1 MRRLRIPLLGYLLL
15 VTVVAVI
22 FAMAILV
29 GPFRAIERSDYM
41 TYHVAARIVLDG
53 DGACLYE
60 TACQRAAQ
68 RGLIG
73 DEPSFEGRVL
83 PYNSPPWLA
92 ALVAPLGWLPLQAGF
107 AIFTLI
113 GLAVLASSV
122 WRLGWG
128 DPPTRLAAT
137 LLVLTAWPT
146 VMGAIRGQLTLLVVG
161 LLGLS
166 VASARYRSGTALGL
180 AALKP
185 TLAPLWAAWQVLGG
199 HWRAVGTAAAVTL
212 GLIGASALIV
222 SPQAV
227 ADYPGHLTGVLR
239 AGAVGVH
246 AEEMINWR
254 GVAERL
260 GAGGWLVAA
269 GTLATLGLVV
279 VTWWQ
284 TRSRSIGAAAAF
296 LATPLVIPHANQ
308 HEAVLAGVGILLT
321 VAAAGRFR
329 AWVAA
334 GAVGTHAMLW
344 TGPLLGAAS
353 GAWLLFT
360 AQLIWLGIVVVV
372 AASLNPER
380 AKQRGTSVQ

>member
-1 MRRLRIPLLGYLLL
+1 
-15 VTVVAVI
+15 
-22 FAMAILV
+22 
-29 GPFRAIERSDYM
+29 
-41 TYHVAARIVLDG
+41 
-53 DGACLYE
+53 
-60 TACQRAAQ
+60 
-68 RGLIG
+68 
-73 DEPSFEGRVL
+73 
-83 PYNSPPWLA
+83 
-92 ALVAPLGWLPLQAGF
+92 
-107 AIFTLI
+107 
-113 GLAVLASSV
+113 
-122 WRLGWG
+122 
-128 DPPTRLAAT
+128 
-137 LLVLTAWPT
+137 
-146 VMGAIRGQLTLLVVG
+146 
-161 LLGLS
+161 
-166 VASARYRSGTALGL
+166 
-180 AALKP
+180 
-185 TLAPLWAAWQVLGG
+185 
-199 HWRAVGTAAAVTL
+199 
-212 GLIGASALIV
+212 LIV